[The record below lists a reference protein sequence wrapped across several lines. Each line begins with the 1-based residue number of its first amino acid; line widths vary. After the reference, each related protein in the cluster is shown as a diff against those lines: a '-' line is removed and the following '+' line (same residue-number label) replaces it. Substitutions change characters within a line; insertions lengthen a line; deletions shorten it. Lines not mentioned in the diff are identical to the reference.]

1 MGRPFGR
8 WHDLILVAHRE
19 KRLMGVWRGAHG
31 ECDDWYHPMSAIID
45 ARTQPILPVLTIIPA
60 DAGIAALLAG
70 ILLGHISNVLAVI
83 PKG

>member
-1 MGRPFGR
+1 
-8 WHDLILVAHRE
+8 
-19 KRLMGVWRGAHG
+19 
-31 ECDDWYHPMSAIID
+31 MSAIID

-70 ILLGHISNVLAVI
+70 VLLGQISNVLAVI